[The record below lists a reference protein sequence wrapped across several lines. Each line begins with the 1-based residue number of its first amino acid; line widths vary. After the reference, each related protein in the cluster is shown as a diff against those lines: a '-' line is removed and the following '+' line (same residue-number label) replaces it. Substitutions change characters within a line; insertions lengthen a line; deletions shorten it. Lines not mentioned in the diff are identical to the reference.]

1 MIESLPVIENATPAP
16 SYFSSSR
23 RFLELIK
30 EKDLDPTWDSRSASG
45 ENATSP
51 FNTLRSEITQ
61 HRQNDELDGELKVGP
76 NIKGC
81 SQPAPST
88 SILLDRLFQNQ
99 LQVRDFIRE
108 YRELQTAT
116 PTASLEHC
124 SLRVGSYLSRPWS
137 AGASSLNTLGFQSFQ
152 SLKSKIPS
160 TSGRQRRRGSKS
172 QAMPDSRKES
182 RFQNLTLAYQA
193 IGDRATEDTVE
204 KQRIVPRT
212 VSERGIGVSY
222 LVLIAYSSIEKV
234 FCVCQAL
241 GWLLKMNRK
250 SRSLQVLDS
259 SSKTTR
265 KPMASSLGRHK
276 VLGWDPS
283 RRMKSIKSTL
293 TNHRALVQCPREVVS
308 RKHFVTALPL
318 CCIGP
323 SSLQYRGFQ
332 IPTIEQPGSLPT
344 WTPYAYEASNPEL
357 RDILMRLNQGVIH
370 TGQGS
375 HTRSDHA
382 FPATNHQQYLTSA
395 AETVAPFTSFGP
407 GEHTPIQYIEG
418 NSRASVAT
426 FPSGQV
432 PQTMPSTAQ
441 HGSFQLTVPEQDLRL
456 TQPAVPPAFNFP
468 MLWYRLQNGIEIHAE
483 VLAALERVLPQFM
496 LFPSMFAP
504 IMQPSPR
511 QPPPNQDLPKQPL
524 HEQSLPDQLLSEQR
538 LPKHSV
544 PKQRAE
550 EIPSF
555 GKIGA
560 APTASKGAPS
570 RKVRTESPEVVVT
583 KAGCRLCGFDYSS
596 YEEKYNIRLID
607 CPICSKGGVARAS
620 VAKALPDTREARATH
635 DVDAEPEPSAK
646 QKRAS
651 YHHAAQIKD
660 RGAQGPRRR
669 SRSPSKQDART
680 HSRARGAMGASQ
692 SYRQRSPKREF
703 LCQRVQASR
712 HGRSS
717 AGKDYRSA
725 PDEGRSFTEA
735 TSHNYV
741 ITPPPTQ
748 QRRRDP
754 ITNKKISLHRHER
767 QPRHN
772 DADGNQASSGYGSQ
786 QPQQPSHAGVSS
798 FVDNHLGPWV
808 PFEDREPGFPEQMQR
823 EREEARRRNMEQGRS
838 ESDNQRG
845 GQRRRR

>member
-1 MIESLPVIENATPAP
+1 MQHQLRAISVRQDN
-16 SYFSSSR
+16 FWSSSKKKISTR
-23 RFLELIK
+23 PGIRARLV
-30 EKDLDPTWDSRSASG
+30 EKSQPLPS
-45 ENATSP
+45 
-51 FNTLRSEITQ
+51 TLCARLTQ
-61 HRQNDELDGELKVGP
+61 HRQNDELDKELKVGP

-152 SLKSKIPS
+152 SLKSKTPS
-160 TSGRQRRRGSKS
+160 TSGRQKRRGSKS

-212 VSERGIGVSY
+212 VSERGKSVSY
-222 LVLIAYSSIEKV
+222 SVLIAYSSIEKV

-250 SRSLQVLDS
+250 SRSLQVLDL

-308 RKHFVTALPL
+308 REHFVTALPL

-323 SSLQYRGFQ
+323 SSPQYRGFQ
-332 IPTIEQPGSLPT
+332 IPTIEQPRSLPT
-344 WTPYAYEASNPEL
+344 WTPYASEASNPEL
-357 RDILMRLNQGVIH
+357 RDILMRLNQGAIH

-382 FPATNHQQYLTSA
+382 FPATNHQQSLTSA
-395 AETVAPFTSFGP
+395 APTVAPFTSFGP
-407 GEHTPIQYIEG
+407 GEHTPIQYIG

-426 FPSGQV
+426 FSSGQV
-432 PQTMPSTAQ
+432 PETMPSTAQ
-441 HGSFQLTVPEQDLRL
+441 HGSFQFTMPEQDLHL

-496 LFPSMFAP
+496 LFLSMFAP
-504 IMQPSPR
+504 IMQPSPH
-511 QPPPNQDLPKQPL
+511 QPPPNQDLWKQPL

-555 GKIGA
+555 GKMGA
-560 APTASKGAPS
+560 APTASKGPPS

-596 YEEKYNIRLID
+596 YEDRYNIRLKD

-620 VAKALPDTREARATH
+620 VAKALPDTKEARATR
-635 DVDAEPEPSAK
+635 DVDAEPGTWAK
-646 QKRAS
+646 QKGAS

-660 RGAQGPRRR
+660 RGAQGSRRR

-680 HSRARGAMGASQ
+680 HSRARGAMGAFE

-703 LCQRVQASR
+703 LCQRVQPSR

-717 AGKDYRSA
+717 VGYELGSPSDR
-725 PDEGRSFTEA
+725 GRPFTEA
-735 TSHNYV
+735 TSRNYHT
-741 ITPPPTQ
+741 TPPPTQ

-754 ITNKKISLHRHER
+754 ITNKKISLNKCER
-767 QPRHN
+767 QPRDN
-772 DADGNQASSGYGSQ
+772 DADGAQASSTYGF
-786 QPQQPSHAGVSS
+786 QQPSRPGISS
-798 FVDNHLGPWV
+798 LVDYHFGPWI
-808 PFEDREPGFPEQMQR
+808 PFEDREPGFPERMQR
-823 EREEARRRNMEQGRS
+823 EREEMRRRNMEQGRS
-838 ESDNQRG
+838 GSNNQRG